1 MNLIEVEIT
10 LTFMVL
16 DVAAMARLQKVES
29 MTTTSANY
37 QSKIGKFPMIACRD
51 VSVTVA
57 RMNCRKYYK
66 SLIRSTLEV
75 CHSVLFRN
83 VTVR

>member
-1 MNLIEVEIT
+1 
-10 LTFMVL
+10 
-16 DVAAMARLQKVES
+16 
-29 MTTTSANY
+29 
-37 QSKIGKFPMIACRD
+37 MIACRD

-57 RMNCRKYYK
+57 LMNCRKFYK